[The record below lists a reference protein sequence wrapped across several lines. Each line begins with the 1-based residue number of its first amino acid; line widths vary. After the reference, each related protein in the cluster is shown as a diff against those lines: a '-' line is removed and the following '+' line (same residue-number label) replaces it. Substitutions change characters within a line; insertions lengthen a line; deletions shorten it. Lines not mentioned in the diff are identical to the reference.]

1 MICSLIGSFLLVY
14 VAVIT
19 FMNILGYPL
28 GEFMIMRKTTH
39 FSLKKIYAI
48 SFILQLIAMFVLLEE
63 GHITTLRLPQSFV
76 QLICLLFAIILTF
89 ITCKNLQSQCEER
102 RYFIAHLFYIITL
115 CFWYTLFNA

>member
-63 GHITTLRLPQSFV
+63 GHITTL
-76 QLICLLFAIILTF
+76 ICLLFAIILTF

-102 RYFIAHLFYIITL
+102 RYFMAPLLSIITL
-115 CFWYTLFNA
+115 CFWFTLFNA

>member
-48 SFILQLIAMFVLLEE
+48 SF
-63 GHITTLRLPQSFV
+63 V

-102 RYFIAHLFYIITL
+102 RYFMAPLLSIITL
-115 CFWYTLFNA
+115 CFWFTLFNA

>member
-48 SFILQLIAMFVLLEE
+48 SFILQLIDMFVLLEE
-63 GHITTLRLPQSFV
+63 GHITTLRLTQSFV

-102 RYFIAHLFYIITL
+102 RYFMAPLLSIITL
-115 CFWYTLFNA
+115 CFWFTLFNA

>member
-39 FSLKKIYAI
+39 FSLKKIYTI

-89 ITCKNLQSQCEER
+89 ITCKNLQSHCEEK
-102 RYFIAHLFYIITL
+102 RYFMAPLLSIITL
-115 CFWYTLFNA
+115 CFWFTLFNA